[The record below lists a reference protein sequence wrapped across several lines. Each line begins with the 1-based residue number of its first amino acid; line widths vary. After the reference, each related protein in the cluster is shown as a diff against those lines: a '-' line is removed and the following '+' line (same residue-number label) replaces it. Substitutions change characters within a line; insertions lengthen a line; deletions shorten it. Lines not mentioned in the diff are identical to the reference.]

1 MIDRI
6 ARIDPRRLGLVLGAG
21 ILLFGAMGARYI
33 HDAHF
38 VHEGWFGSVHLLG
51 AHLHGWNLDGEMNL
65 PTAFSGLLLAAA
77 CGCGLIVATES
88 ASVGLAPHRLVPVAV
103 LIGSMSLDEV
113 WQLHERLQTWTGINW
128 EALYVPVFA
137 VAGVLGLS
145 LLPRLR
151 RCGAAGLLFVLGG
164 IAWGIAQVIE
174 YFQWDGRYTL
184 VAPWS
189 IVPEECL
196 EMTGSLLF
204 LLAFLAI
211 ARHIVAQRAVPDPT
225 EPATESASAPVGPTG

>member
-6 ARIDPRRLGLVLGAG
+6 ARIDERRLAVVLGAA
-21 ILLFGAMGARYI
+21 ILLFGLMGARYI
-33 HDAHF
+33 HDADF
-38 VHEGWFGSVHLLG
+38 VHEGWVGSVHLFG
-51 AHLHGWNLDGEMNL
+51 THLHGWNLDGEMNL
-65 PTAFSGLLLAAA
+65 PTAFSGLLLVAA

-88 ASVGLAPHRLVPVAV
+88 ASVGLAPQRLVPVAI
-103 LIGSMSLDEV
+103 LIGYMSLDEV
-113 WQLHERLQTWTGINW
+113 WQFHERLQTWTGINW
-128 EALYVPVFA
+128 EALYLPVFGI
-137 VAGVLGLS
+137 AGILALN

-164 IAWGIAQVIE
+164 IAWAIAQMIE

-211 ARHIVAQRAVPDPT
+211 ARHIVSQRAAA
-225 EPATESASAPVGPTG
+225 ATTASRAPVGPNA

>member
-6 ARIDPRRLGLVLGAG
+6 ARIHERRLALVLGAV
-21 ILLFGAMGARYI
+21 IVLFGVMGARYI
-33 HDAHF
+33 HDADF
-38 VHEGWFGSVHLLG
+38 VHEGWVGSVHLFGL
-51 AHLHGWNLDGEMNL
+51 HLHGWNLDGEMNL
-65 PTAFSGLLLAAA
+65 PTAFSGLLLLAA
-77 CGCGLIVATES
+77 CASGLIVATES
-88 ASVGLAPHRLVPVAV
+88 ASVGLAPERLVPVAI
-103 LIGSMSLDEV
+103 LIGYMSLDEV
-113 WQLHERLQTWTGINW
+113 WQFHERLQTWTGINW
-128 EALYVPVFA
+128 EALYVPIFGI
-137 VAGVLGLS
+137 AGILALN

-164 IAWGIAQVIE
+164 SAWGIAQTIE

-211 ARHIVAQRAVPDPT
+211 ARHIVARRRA
-225 EPATESASAPVGPTG
+225 PATQPMTAPAGPAA

>member
-1 MIDRI
+1 MINRI
-6 ARIDPRRLGLVLGAG
+6 ARIDARRLAWVLGG
-21 ILLFGAMGARYI
+21 CIVLFGVMGARYI

-38 VHEGWFGSVHLLG
+38 VHEGWVGSVHLFG

-65 PTAFSGLLLAAA
+65 PTAFSGLLLLAA
-77 CGCGLIVATES
+77 CACGLIVATDS
-88 ASVGLAPHRLVPVAV
+88 ASVGLPPKRLVPVAV
-103 LIGSMSLDEV
+103 LIGYMSLDEV
-113 WQLHERLQTWTGINW
+113 WQFHERLQTWTGVNW
-128 EALYVPVFA
+128 EALYIPMFGI
-137 VAGVLGLS
+137 AGLLALA
-145 LLPRLR
+145 LLPQLR

-164 IAWGIAQVIE
+164 VAWGIAQVIE

-211 ARHIVAQRAVPDPT
+211 ARHIVRARAESPT
-225 EPATESASAPVGPTG
+225 LVA